1 MLPNIKL
8 IYIYLSII
16 ECNNY
21 KVLTEA
27 NISINL
33 KEYSNY
39 SIYNFT
45 N

>member
-8 IYIYLSII
+8 IYIYLSIT
-16 ECNNY
+16 ECNIY

-27 NISINL
+27 NISIVL

-39 SIYNFT
+39 LIYNFT